1 MRVLAIG
8 GSGGMGRY
16 AVATMQDFDTVERI
30 VVADRNADSARGF
43 VAELSDKV
51 SAIGLDISD
60 TTAMRE
66 AMTDAD
72 LVVNTAGPF
81 YRFGVSILQ
90 AAIDTNCQYI
100 DICDDWAP
108 TLKMLELDASAKAAG
123 ICAIVG
129 LGASPGISNMLA
141 LMALRNLD
149 SVSTLYTGWDLGGA
163 TPEDQ
168 SLQEGLNAAMLHGIE
183 QMTGMVEIYR
193 NGAPELVKPLVPVP
207 VQFPGLPAFTGHI
220 FGHPEAVTFPRN
232 YPQLQEAINLAHGG
246 DIDSLILRGI
256 LGLVNWRLVSR
267 SRAAGLLTW
276 FEGQRT
282 LPPKETDGA
291 APPVMYGLAVG
302 RKNSQ
307 PASVGVSWVGEAT
320 EAGNES
326 RISMGVATGIPLACG
341 VKFLSEGH
349 IEATGVFSPEAGHID
364 PQEFLAE
371 VFAQLAGLG
380 RLSSP
385 DLADHIK
392 ISFAYC

>member
-1 MRVLAIG
+1 MKVLAIG

-30 VVADRNADSARGF
+30 VVADRNSESARGF
-43 VAELSDKV
+43 AAQLSDKV
-51 SAIGLDISD
+51 SAIGLDVSD
-60 TTAMRE
+60 TTAMCE

-81 YRFGVSILQ
+81 YRFGLPILQ
-90 AAIDTNCQYI
+90 AAIDTKCHYI

-123 ICAIVG
+123 VCAIVG
-129 LGASPGISNMLA
+129 LGASPGITNMLA
-141 LMALRNLD
+141 LMALQNLD

-163 TPEDQ
+163 TPEGR
-168 SLQEGLNAAMLHGIE
+168 SSQEGLNAAMLHGIE
-183 QMTGMVEIYR
+183 QMTGKVEIYR
-193 NGAPELVKPLVPVP
+193 NGASELVKPLAPVP
-207 VQFPGLPAFTGHI
+207 VHFPGLPAFTGHI

-232 YPQLQEAINLAHGG
+232 YPQLQESINLAHGG
-246 DIDSLILRGI
+246 DIDSLVLRGI
-256 LGLVNWRLVSR
+256 LGLINWRLVSR
-267 SRAAGLLTW
+267 SYAAGLLTW

-282 LPPKETDGA
+282 LPPKEKDDA

-307 PASVGVSWVGEAT
+307 PASVGVSWVGEAI

-326 RISMGVATGIPLACG
+326 RVGMGAATGIPVACG

-349 IEATGVFSPEAGHID
+349 IDATGVFSPEAGNID
-364 PQEFLAE
+364 PAEFLAE
-371 VFAQLAGLG
+371 VFAQLARLG

-385 DLADHIK
+385 DLDDHIK
-392 ISFAYC
+392 ISHA